1 MDFIIFKSV
10 CLLGCLLKNG
20 FKTTREAVLPSAR
33 GCLAEELAF
42 PWGGGLLGM
51 PGIPG
56 SALSCCLLSWVACGG
71 SCGAGRRAGEAFQA
85 GERDHMALEEGI
97 TAPFTWSLLTLESLQ
112 VQIILQHLRDLSPR
126 GAPISHVEHPQTAG
140 CRQVFVDAT
149 KWSCPRTQHLSA
161 AVG

>member
-33 GCLAEELAF
+33 GCRAEELAF
-42 PWGGGLLGM
+42 PCGGGGCWGCLVYLDLPSHAVLGGLWRLLWGWPQSWGGL
-51 PGIPG
+51 P
-56 SALSCCLLSWVACGG
+56 
-71 SCGAGRRAGEAFQA
+71 GRRAGPHGSGRGKNSSIHLVPADTGVPSCTGNPA
-85 GERDHMALEEGI
+85 
-97 TAPFTWSLLTLESLQ
+97 APQSP
-112 VQIILQHLRDLSPR
+112 LSA
-126 GAPISHVEHPQTAG
+126 GAPISPVEHPQTAG

-149 KWSCPRTQHLSA
+149 KWPCPRTQHLSA